1 MKEMKKM
8 SEWYEDWNN
17 ITTLVRWLHDV
28 EGVTDF
34 EHLIYCL
41 EKPWKYTEE
50 YNKMME
56 SEEE

>member
-1 MKEMKKM
+1 MVRL
-8 SEWYEDWNN
+8 WYSDWNN
-17 ITTLVRWLHDV
+17 ITTLVRWLHDE

-41 EKPWKYTEE
+41 EKPWKYTAE
-50 YNKMME
+50 YNKMRELE